1 MAPVRG
7 RPAASPLPAPRG
19 PRGSPR
25 TPPGRGRAQLPLPG
39 RPEAPLK
46 PGLEAPPLL
55 PRAPPRERGVLASTS
70 GAERRR
76 RRRLNRTI
84 AM

>member
-1 MAPVRG
+1 MAPARG
-7 RPAASPLPAPRG
+7 RPAAGLLPAPRG

-25 TPPGRGRAQLPLPG
+25 ARPGRGRAQLPVPG
-39 RPEAPLK
+39 RPR
-46 PGLEAPPLL
+46 LEA
-55 PRAPPRERGVLASTS
+55 RPRERGVLASTS
-70 GAERRR
+70 GAERRQ